1 MERSRL
7 ENAIQALTELL
18 RRGES
23 VEDMYQQYFETHRV
37 VFDVLGYDAAYP
49 KLRFP
54 LPDGEW
60 LEPDF
65 LVSRPSGLFEVF
77 ELKTP
82 QERLMT
88 SRRHRERLTAKVQ
101 DYLAQ
106 ARQYS
111 SYFDDAANRGYVSKT
126 YGLDVQEK
134 PDMVIVAGLDAIVDK
149 RRLHLALRDQVAAPR
164 IITYDGL
171 LSDLHSHCAR
181 LFAPQG
187 NLPGASWH
195 AVVTLQEVDL
205 PRRKYIFDGGEGL
218 AKNRWSVF
226 VDEHGRL
233 TFEVID
239 SRGIPYSVSVHPSL
253 HTFQMGQPYHV
264 CCEFGSSDTSGFLQI
279 LVNNRI
285 VASLKVGSPIEIDQD
300 ANLFAG
306 STIGADLTGQ
316 NHGSFTLAA
325 LAIYNVVLD
334 YWQKQGL
341 AAATSQGFLSEQ
353 P

>member
-7 ENAIQALTELL
+7 ESAIQALTELL
-18 RRGES
+18 KREES
-23 VEDMYQQYFETHRV
+23 AEDAYQRYFETHRV

-54 LPDGEW
+54 LPDREW

-65 LVSRPSGLFEVF
+65 LVRRPSGLFEIF

-88 SRRHRERLTAKVQ
+88 SRKHRERLTAKVQ
-101 DYLAQ
+101 DYLVQ

-111 SYFDDAANRGYVSKT
+111 SYFDDAANREYVMRT
-126 YGLDVQEK
+126 YDLDVQEK

-149 RRLHLALRDQVAAPR
+149 RRLRLALRDQVAAPR

-171 LSDLHSHCAR
+171 LSDLHSHYAR
-181 LFAPQG
+181 LFAPQE

-205 PRRKYIFDGGEGL
+205 PGRKYIFDGGESL
-218 AKNRWSVF
+218 TRNRWSVF

-239 SRGIPYSVSVHPSL
+239 SRGTPYSVSAHPSV
-253 HTFQMGQPYHV
+253 HTFQMGQPYYI
-264 CCEFGSSDTSGFLQI
+264 CCEFGSSDTSAFLQI

-285 VASLKVGSPIEIDQD
+285 VASLELRSPIEMAQD

-306 STIGADLTGQ
+306 WTIGADRTGQ
-316 NHGSFTLAA
+316 RHSSFTLAA

-334 YWQKQGL
+334 YWQKEGL
-341 AAATSQGFLSEQ
+341 AAAIFQEFLSE
-353 P
+353 